1 MCAVPESVFLPA
13 GPSLGDLTTPGFPRR
28 ISAGLLSGA
37 AVRAE
42 PRGERAAASH
52 H

>member
-28 ISAGLLSGA
+28 VSAGLGGA